1 MNQKINETLS
11 RIKSAAIKYPVTI
24 LMSLTMTAAAI
35 FLIESDYENE
45 IQNFIAL
52 KILLVSA
59 IGISLSFGLSMLS
72 QRKDK
77 FGFLAYLAIP
87 FVIGFYFLL
96 PADEDDFTVKY
107 FFLFTPSYVLSHLL
121 VAFVP
126 FLKSENSETDFWE
139 YNKKLFVNFF
149 LTVVFTGV
157 LCGGVEL
164 AIAAVDNLFNM
175 NFDGNIYP
183 DTFMF
188 FLIFG
193 STLIFLLFT
202 GDGLEKL
209 EEKSEYP
216 NVLKFFTQ
224 FVLIPL
230 LIIYVV
236 ILYLY
241 SVKILINWELP
252 RGWVSY
258 LVLVYSMLGIL
269 ALLLVH
275 PLRGDDAKS
284 WVRIFGKMFYYT
296 LIPLLVLLFVAIFT
310 RLLEYGFTEAR
321 YYVVL
326 LALWLT
332 LVVGYFMFKKNPGI
346 KFIPIS
352 LFVFG
357 IFSLLM
363 PFANAFSVAKNSQK
377 NNLMKVLTENKLLKD
392 GKIDFSQKVK
402 IEVVDEISD
411 KFRFLDE
418 RGQLDYLLTLVD
430 DNLSK
435 NNAPGYRSWDFRRKF
450 KIIVYANGPEYS
462 KNYQYYTIDNLKT
475 SYETEDYDYLIPF
488 VGESGK
494 KFNIGGDI
502 LKIDRE
508 SNHFKLTLNDKFEKD
523 LMPEIKKFV
532 DENSDLINDK
542 QVEDLSVLT
551 DLGPYQIKV
560 IFDNISINIEG
571 SSEPKYYIGKFI
583 VLASKKE

>member
-1 MNQKINETLS
+1 MNQKINETLG

-24 LMSLTMTAAAI
+24 LMSLTMTVAAI

-45 IQNFIAL
+45 VQNFIAL

-59 IGISLSFGLSMLS
+59 LGISLSFGLSMLS
-72 QRKDK
+72 QRINK
-77 FGFLAYLAIP
+77 FGFLAYLCIP

-107 FFLFTPSYVLSHLL
+107 FFLFAPSYVLSHLL

-164 AIAAVDNLFNM
+164 AITAVDNLFNM
-175 NFDGNIYP
+175 DFDGNIYP

-202 GDGLEKL
+202 GDGLKKL
-209 EEKSEYP
+209 EEKSDYP

-241 SVKILINWELP
+241 SIKILINWELP

-258 LVLVYSMLGIL
+258 LVLVYSMVGIL

-275 PLRGDDAKS
+275 PLRGEDAKS

-332 LVVGYFMFKKNPGI
+332 LVVGYFALKKNPGI

-392 GKIDFSQKVK
+392 GKIDFSREVK
-402 IEVVDEISD
+402 SEVVDEISD
-411 KFRFLDE
+411 KFIFLDE

-430 DNLSK
+430 DIPSKTKLS
-435 NNAPGYRSWDFRRKF
+435 GYRSWNFRNKF
-450 KIIVYANGPEYS
+450 SNIIYEKGSEYS
-462 KNYQYYTIDNLKT
+462 DYQYYTIENLKT

-508 SNHFKLTLNDKFEKD
+508 SNQFILTLNDKFEKD

-542 QVEDLSVLT
+542 QVDDLSVLT

-560 IFDNISINIEG
+560 LIGDISVNTDG
-571 SSEPKYYIGKFI
+571 VNEPNYRVSDFVI
-583 VLASKKE
+583 LASKKE

>member
-1 MNQKINETLS
+1 MNQKINETLG
-11 RIKSAAIKYPVTI
+11 RIKSAANKYPVTI

-45 IQNFIAL
+45 VQNFIAL

-59 IGISLSFGLSMLS
+59 LGISLSFGLSMLS
-72 QRKDK
+72 QRINK
-77 FGFLAYLAIP
+77 FGFLAYLCIP

-107 FFLFTPSYVLSHLL
+107 FFLFAPSYVLSHLL

-164 AIAAVDNLFNM
+164 AITAVDNLFNM
-175 NFDGNIYP
+175 DFDGNIYP

-202 GDGLEKL
+202 GDGLKKL
-209 EEKSEYP
+209 EEKSDYP

-230 LIIYVV
+230 LIIYVL

-241 SVKILINWELP
+241 SIKILINWELP

-258 LVLVYSMLGIL
+258 LVLVYSMVGIL

-275 PLRGDDAKS
+275 PLRGEDAKS

-332 LVVGYFMFKKNPGI
+332 LVVGYFALKKNPGI

-392 GKIDFSQKVK
+392 GKIDFSREVK
-402 IEVVDEISD
+402 SEVVDEISD
-411 KFRFLDE
+411 KFIFLDE

-430 DNLSK
+430 DIPSKTKLS
-435 NNAPGYRSWDFRRKF
+435 GYRSWNFRNKF
-450 KIIVYANGPEYS
+450 SNIIYEKGSEYS
-462 KNYQYYTIDNLKT
+462 DYQYYTIENLKT

-508 SNHFKLTLNDKFEKD
+508 SNQFILTLNDKFEKD

-542 QVEDLSVLT
+542 QVDDLSVLT

-560 IFDNISINIEG
+560 LIGDISVNTDG
-571 SSEPKYYIGKFI
+571 VNEPNYRVSDFVI
-583 VLASKKE
+583 LASKKE

>member
-1 MNQKINETLS
+1 MNQKINETLG
-11 RIKSAAIKYPVTI
+11 RIKSAANKYPVTI

-45 IQNFIAL
+45 VQNFIAL

-59 IGISLSFGLSMLS
+59 LGISLSFGLSMLS
-72 QRKDK
+72 QRINK
-77 FGFLAYLAIP
+77 FGFLAYLCIP

-107 FFLFTPSYVLSHLL
+107 FFLFAPSYVLSHLL

-164 AIAAVDNLFNM
+164 AITAVDNLFNM
-175 NFDGNIYP
+175 DFDGNIYP

-202 GDGLEKL
+202 GDGLKKL
-209 EEKSEYP
+209 EEKSDYP

-241 SVKILINWELP
+241 SIKILINWELP

-258 LVLVYSMLGIL
+258 LVLVYSMVGIL

-275 PLRGDDAKS
+275 PLRGEDAKS

-332 LVVGYFMFKKNPGI
+332 LVVGYFALKKNPGI

-392 GKIDFSQKVK
+392 GKIDFSREVK
-402 IEVVDEISD
+402 SEVVDEISD
-411 KFRFLDE
+411 KFIFLDE

-430 DNLSK
+430 DIPSKTKLS
-435 NNAPGYRSWDFRRKF
+435 GYRSWNFRNKF
-450 KIIVYANGPEYS
+450 SNIIYEKGSEYS
-462 KNYQYYTIDNLKT
+462 DYQYYTIENLKT

-508 SNHFKLTLNDKFEKD
+508 SNQFILTLNDKFEKD

-542 QVEDLSVLT
+542 QVDDLSVLT

-560 IFDNISINIEG
+560 LIGDISVNTDG
-571 SSEPKYYIGKFI
+571 VNEPNYRVSDFVI
-583 VLASKKE
+583 LASKKE

>member
-1 MNQKINETLS
+1 MNQKINETLG
-11 RIKSAAIKYPVTI
+11 RIKSAANKYPVTI

-45 IQNFIAL
+45 VQNFIAL

-59 IGISLSFGLSMLS
+59 LGISLSFGLSMLS
-72 QRKDK
+72 QRMNK

-164 AIAAVDNLFNM
+164 AITAVDNLFNM

-202 GDGLEKL
+202 GDGLKKL

-241 SVKILINWELP
+241 SIKILINWELP

-332 LVVGYFMFKKNPGI
+332 LVVGYFMLKKNPGI

-357 IFSLLM
+357 LFSLLM

-392 GKIDFSQKVK
+392 GKIDFSRKVK
-402 IEVVDEISD
+402 IEVVNEISD

-430 DNLSK
+430 DNQSK
-435 NNAPGYRSWDFRRKF
+435 NIAPGYRSWDFRRKF
-450 KIIVYANGPEYS
+450 GNII
-462 KNYQYYTIDNLKT
+462 YQKDSEDSIYKYYTIDNLKT

-488 VGESGK
+488 ADGRK
-494 KFNIGGDI
+494 NKINIGEDT
-502 LKIDRE
+502 LKIKNE

-523 LMPEIKKFV
+523 LMPEIKKIV
-532 DENSDLINDK
+532 NENSDLKNDK
-542 QVEDLSVLT
+542 QIDDLSVLT

>member
-1 MNQKINETLS
+1 MNQKINETLD
-11 RIKSAAIKYPVTI
+11 RIKSAAIKYPVTLLI
-24 LMSLTMTAAAI
+24 SLTMTVAAI
-35 FLIESDYENE
+35 FLIESDYNNE

-59 IGISLSFGLSMLS
+59 LGISLSFGLIILT
-72 QRKDK
+72 QRIEKH
-77 FGFLAYLAIP
+77 GFLVYLTIP
-87 FVIGFYFLL
+87 FLIGFYFLL

-107 FFLFTPSYVLSHLL
+107 FFLFAPTYVLSHLL

-126 FLKSENSETDFWE
+126 FLKSENSEIDFWE
-139 YNKKLFVNFF
+139 FNKKLFVNFF
-149 LTVVFTGV
+149 LTLVFTGV

-164 AIAAVDNLFNM
+164 AITAVDNLFNM
-175 NFDGNIYP
+175 DFDENIYP
-183 DTFMF
+183 DTFLF

-193 STLIFLLFT
+193 STMIFLLFT
-202 GDGLEKL
+202 GDGLKKL
-209 EEKSEYP
+209 EEKSDYP

-230 LIIYVV
+230 LIIYVL

-241 SVKILINWELP
+241 SIKILINWELP

-258 LVLVYSMLGIL
+258 LVLVYSMVGIL

-332 LVVGYFMFKKNPGI
+332 LVVGYFALKKNSGI

-392 GKIDFSQKVK
+392 GKIDFSREVK
-402 IEVVDEISD
+402 IEVVNEISD

-430 DNLSK
+430 DNPSK
-435 NNAPGYRSWDFRRKF
+435 NKARGYRTWNLRNKF
-450 KIIVYANGPEYS
+450 SNIIYDKDSEYS
-462 KNYQYYTIDNLKT
+462 NYQYYTIENLKT

-488 VGESGK
+488 ADERNNEI
-494 KFNIGGDI
+494 NIGEDT
-502 LKIDRE
+502 LKIDRN
-508 SNHFKLTLNDKFEKD
+508 SNQFKMALNDKFEKD
-523 LMPEIKKFV
+523 LMPEIKKIV
-532 DENSDLINDK
+532 NENSDLINDK
-542 QVEDLSVLT
+542 QVDDFSILT
-551 DLGPYQIKV
+551 DLGHYRIKV
-560 IFDNISINIEG
+560 IIRYINVNIDSDN
-571 SSEPKYYIGKFI
+571 EPKCRVVDYVI
-583 VLASKKE
+583 LASKKE